1 MMEVISSIAKRA
13 VLPNVAN
20 LMRMC
25 YSRGMSTS
33 TMNISLPEALKR
45 FVKERSKSANYS
57 NPSDY
62 VRSLIR
68 DDQRRLAAE
77 KLLTQMVAKHM
88 AVNSSTSPDNTE
100 KLRAEFWTRWI
111 ERKGEID
118 KGLASI
124 EANGAAPLD
133 RALVDDIK
141 SRGRERL
148 ARAKAI

>member
-1 MMEVISSIAKRA
+1 MEVISSIAKRA

-45 FVKERSKSANYS
+45 FVKERSKAANYS

-62 VRSLIR
+62 MRSLIR

-77 KLLTQMVAKHM
+77 KLLTQMVAKHL
-88 AVNSSTSPDNTE
+88 AANPATSPESLEN
-100 KLRAEFWTRWI
+100 LRAEFWSCWI
-111 ERKGEID
+111 ELKGEID

-124 EANGAAPLD
+124 EKHGTAPLD
-133 RALVDDIK
+133 RSLVEDIK
-141 SRGRERL
+141 SRGREYL
-148 ARAKAI
+148 ARAKDV